1 MNREVDKAAARRN
14 ADEQRHRSPFT
25 VRENFARLM
34 WLIVQGTIFR
44 FSFPTWYRYRVML
57 LRLFRAKIDPTCR
70 IKRTVRFDCPWN
82 VTAGR
87 NCALGDY
94 VIVYALGSITLG
106 RRVTVSQY
114 SHLCAG
120 SHDFTHRYLPLIKP
134 PITLENDVWLGAD
147 AFVGPGVTVHEGAL
161 LGARGSAFKDLDAWT
176 IYGGS
181 PARRMRERPPM
192 QSDGNEDEPERP
204 VDS

>member
-1 MNREVDKAAARRN
+1 MNRETETAARRN
-14 ADEQRHRSPFT
+14 ADELRHRSPFT

-34 WLIVQGTIFR
+34 WLIMQGTLFR
-44 FSFPTWYRYRVML
+44 FSFPTWYRYRVFL
-57 LRLFRAKIDPTCR
+57 LRLFKAKIDWTCR

-82 VTAGR
+82 FTAGR

-94 VIVYALGSITLG
+94 VIVYALGPITLG

-147 AFVGPGVTVHEGAL
+147 AFVGPGVTVREGAL

-181 PARRMRERPPM
+181 PAYRMRERPPM
-192 QSDGNEDEPERP
+192 HGGDPNRADEAPAP
-204 VDS
+204 S

>member
-1 MNREVDKAAARRN
+1 MNRESETAARRN
-14 ADEQRHRSPFT
+14 ADELRHRSPFT
-25 VRENFARLM
+25 VRENVARLM
-34 WLIVQGTIFR
+34 WSMVQGTIFR
-44 FSFPTWYRYRVML
+44 FSFPTWYRYRVFL

-87 NCALGDY
+87 NCALGDH
-94 VIVYALGSITLG
+94 VIVYALGPITLG

-181 PARRMRERPPM
+181 PARRIRERPPM
-192 QSDGNEDEPERP
+192 HGGDPGRGDEAPAP
-204 VDS
+204 S